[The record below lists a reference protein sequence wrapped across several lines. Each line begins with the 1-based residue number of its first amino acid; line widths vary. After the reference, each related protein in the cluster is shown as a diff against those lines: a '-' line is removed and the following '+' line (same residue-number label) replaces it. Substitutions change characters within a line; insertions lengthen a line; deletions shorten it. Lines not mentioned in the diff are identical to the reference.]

1 MDTKIKDLSVDYNPF
16 SLKGK
21 TILITG
27 AAGGIGRAT
36 SIECA
41 KLGASLILTDINED
55 GLKTT
60 LSQLER
66 PTAHSYVVANLT
78 VDEEIDKLVSE
89 IAQLDGLV
97 SNTGVTKPLPVKFI
111 NREDLER
118 IMSINAMAP
127 MFLTQRLL
135 RKKKFSKNSSI
146 VFTVSIG
153 GVYTTAFGNAMYG
166 SSKGALQV
174 FMKNVALESAIN
186 GIRCNSVN
194 PGMINTGLL
203 KPGTYS
209 EEDRQ
214 KDMQT
219 YPMKRYGEPR
229 EVALGIV
236 YLLSDASSFVTGH
249 SLIIDGGKTLY

>member
-1 MDTKIKDLSVDYNPF
+1 MESYNPF
-16 SLKGK
+16 SLDEK

-36 SIECA
+36 AIECA
-41 KLGASLILTDINED
+41 KLGASLILTDINEE
-55 GLKTT
+55 GLKAT
-60 LSQLER
+60 LEQLENQGQHR
-66 PTAHSYVVANLT
+66 YVVANLT
-78 VDEEIDKLVSE
+78 VDEEIDRLVGE
-89 IAQLDGLV
+89 IDKLDGFV
-97 SNTGVTKPLPVKFI
+97 SNAGVTKPSLVKFI
-111 NREDLER
+111 NREDLDR

-127 MFLTQRLL
+127 MYLTQRLL
-135 RKKKFSKNSSI
+135 KKKKFAKGASI

-153 GVYTTAFGNAMYG
+153 GVYTTAIANAMYG

-174 FMKNVALESAIN
+174 FMKNVALESAVS

-214 KDMQT
+214 RDMQT

>member
-1 MDTKIKDLSVDYNPF
+1 MKEGYNPF
-16 SLKGK
+16 SLEGK
-21 TILITG
+21 VILITG

-36 SIECA
+36 AIECA
-41 KLGASLILTDINED
+41 KLGASLILSDINED
-55 GLKTT
+55 GLKAT
-60 LSQLER
+60 LKQLDYQESHR
-66 PTAHSYVVANLT
+66 FVLANLT
-78 VDEEIDKLVSE
+78 IDEEIDRLVSV
-89 IAQLDGLV
+89 IDKLDGFV
-97 SNTGVTKPLPVKFI
+97 SNAGVTKPMPVKFI
-111 NREDLER
+111 NRADLER

-127 MFLTQRLL
+127 MYLTQRLL
-135 RKKKFSKNSSI
+135 RKKKFSKNASI
-146 VFTVSIG
+146 VFTVSVG
-153 GVYTTAFGNAMYG
+153 GVYTTAYGNAMYG

-174 FMKNVALESAIN
+174 FMKNVALESAIS

-209 EEDRQ
+209 EEDRK

>member
-1 MDTKIKDLSVDYNPF
+1 MEHYNPF
-16 SLKGK
+16 SLEGK

-36 SIECA
+36 AMECA
-41 KLGASLILTDINED
+41 KLGARLFLTDINEE
-55 GLKTT
+55 GLKVS
-60 LSQLER
+60 LDMLER
-66 PTAHSYVVANLT
+66 RDLHRYVVANLT
-78 VDEEIDKLVSE
+78 IDEEIDRLVGE
-89 IAQLDGLV
+89 IDLLDGFV
-97 SNTGVTKPLPVKFI
+97 SNAGVTKPAPVKFV
-111 NREDLER
+111 NRPDLER
-118 IMSINAMAP
+118 IMQINAMAP
-127 MFLTQRLL
+127 MYLTQRLL

-174 FMKNVALESAIN
+174 FMKNVALESAMS

-203 KPGTYS
+203 KNGTYS

-214 KDMQT
+214 RDMQT

-236 YLLSDASSFVTGH
+236 YLLSDAASYVTGH

>member
-1 MDTKIKDLSVDYNPF
+1 MESYNPF
-16 SLKGK
+16 SLEGK

-36 SIECA
+36 AIECA
-41 KLGASLILTDINED
+41 KLGASLILTDINEE
-55 GLKTT
+55 GLKAT
-60 LSQLER
+60 LEQMENQEKHR
-66 PTAHSYVVANLT
+66 YVVANLT
-78 VDEEIDKLVSE
+78 VDEEIDKLVGE
-89 IAQLDGLV
+89 IEKLDGFV
-97 SNTGVTKPLPVKFI
+97 SNAGVTKPMLVKFI
-111 NREDLER
+111 NREDLDR

-135 RKKKFSKNSSI
+135 KKKKLAKGSSI

-153 GVYTTAFGNAMYG
+153 GVYTTAIANAMYG

-174 FMKNVALESAIN
+174 FMKNVALEAAVN

-209 EEDRQ
+209 EEDR
-214 KDMQT
+214 KRDMQT

>member
-1 MDTKIKDLSVDYNPF
+1 MENYNPF
-16 SLKGK
+16 SLGGK
-21 TILITG
+21 LILITG

-36 SIECA
+36 AVECA

-55 GLKTT
+55 GLKST
-60 LSQLER
+60 LAELGNSSLHR
-66 PTAHSYVVANLT
+66 YIVANLT
-78 VDEEIDKLVSE
+78 IDEEIDKLVGE
-89 IAQLDGLV
+89 IDKLDGFV
-97 SNTGVTKPLPVKFI
+97 SNAGVTKPALVKFI

-127 MFLTQRLL
+127 MYLTQRLL
-135 RKKKFSKNSSI
+135 KKKRFAKGASI

-153 GVYTTAFGNAMYG
+153 GVYTTAIANAMYG

-174 FMKNVALESAIN
+174 FMKNVALESAAN

-209 EEDRQ
+209 EEDR
-214 KDMQT
+214 KRDMQT

-229 EVALGIV
+229 EVALGII

>member
-1 MDTKIKDLSVDYNPF
+1 MENYNPF
-16 SLKGK
+16 SLESK

-36 SIECA
+36 AIECA
-41 KLGASLILTDINED
+41 KLGASLILTDINEE
-55 GLKTT
+55 GLKAT
-60 LSQLER
+60 LEQLESQELHR
-66 PTAHSYVVANLT
+66 YVVANLT
-78 VDEEIDKLVSE
+78 ADEEIDKLVGE
-89 IAQLDGLV
+89 IDKLDGFV
-97 SNTGVTKPLPVKFI
+97 SNAGVTKPMLVKFI
-111 NREDLER
+111 NREDLDR

-135 RKKKFSKNSSI
+135 KKKKFAKGSSI

-153 GVYTTAFGNAMYG
+153 GVYTTAIANAMYG

-174 FMKNVALESAIN
+174 FMKNVALESAAN

-209 EEDRQ
+209 EEDR
-214 KDMQT
+214 KRDMQT